1 MSAQKKVLVT
11 GACRGIGKAILKI
24 FANEEHYL
32 VGTATSAEGLKTKIK
47 SGEHKVISSSF
58 GKESITNF
66 EVLSLS
72 KNYSKLRCELI
83 TGRTHQIRV
92 HVSQEGYPIVGDS
105 KYGCRAIKNEQ
116 KKIKKFYLHSHV
128 LKIPD
133 LGVSFKVEEPED
145 FDILLKND
153 ENF

>member
-1 MSAQKKVLVT
+1 MV
-11 GACRGIGKAILKI
+11 
-24 FANEEHYL
+24 
-32 VGTATSAEGLKTKIK
+32 
-47 SGEHKVISSSF
+47 
-58 GKESITNF
+58 
-66 EVLSLS
+66 
-72 KNYSKLRCELI
+72 

-92 HVSQEGYPIVGDS
+92 HVSQEGYPIVGDL
-105 KYGCRAIKNEQ
+105 KYGSRAIKNEQ